1 MAKHTYGMYVWPMT
15 PSARPAAL
23 GESRELTLDS
33 GTLRYFESGPP
44 DGPAVVLVHGL
55 LVNADLWRQVVPGLA
70 DAGFHTYAVDWP
82 LGSHEHPMPDADLT
96 PPGVADLI
104 AAFMDRL
111 DLQDVTVVANDTG
124 GALTQIL
131 MTRHPERIGRVV
143 LTPSDSF
150 ERFFPPM
157 FALLPRLAKVPG
169 GTWLLVQAL
178 RLRFVQRL
186 PIGFGLLTK
195 RPIPRDTVDS
205 YVLPSRRDG
214 AIRRDLGA
222 FLRTVHKRH
231 TLTAAEQLPAFPHP
245 VLLAWATEDK
255 LFPLSLAERLAGRL
269 PHATIVPIADSL
281 TFVPEDQPAE
291 LVRLVTE
298 FAGRSVA

>member
-1 MAKHTYGMYVWPMT
+1 MA
-15 PSARPAAL
+15 
-23 GESRELTLDS
+23 LDS
-33 GTLRYFESGPP
+33 GTIRYFESGPS
-44 DGPAVVLVHGL
+44 DGPVAVFVHGL
-55 LVNADLWRQVVPGLA
+55 LVNADLWRQVVPGLV

-82 LGSHEHPMPDADLT
+82 LGSHEHAMPGADLT

-104 AAFMDRL
+104 TAFMDRL

-169 GTWLLVQAL
+169 GTWLLVQVL
-178 RLRFVQRL
+178 RSRFVQRL
-186 PIGFGLLTK
+186 PIGFGWPPSGRSRS
-195 RPIPRDTVDS
+195 RPSTRTSFRAVATQPSVATWARSSAPCTS
-205 YVLPSRRDG
+205 ATPSRPPNSC
-214 AIRRDLGA
+214 RRSPARSCWRGRP
-222 FLRTVHKRH
+222 RTSSSRS
-231 TLTAAEQLPAFPHP
+231 AWPSASRSGLPN
-245 VLLAWATEDK
+245 
-255 LFPLSLAERLAGRL
+255 
-269 PHATIVPIADSL
+269 ATIVPIADSL

>member
-1 MAKHTYGMYVWPMT
+1 MFVGMT
-15 PSARPAAL
+15 SSTRPPVL
-23 GESRELTLDS
+23 GDSRELALDS
-33 GTLRYFESGPP
+33 GTLRYFESGPS
-44 DGPAVVLVHGL
+44 DGPAVVFVHGL
-55 LVNADLWRQVVPGLA
+55 LVNADLWRQVVPGLV

-82 LGSHEHPMPDADLT
+82 LGAHEHAMPAADLT

-104 AAFMDRL
+104 ATFMDRL

-157 FALLPRLAKVPG
+157 FALLPHLAKIPG
-169 GTWLLVQAL
+169 GTWLLIQAL
-178 RLRFVQRL
+178 RSRFVQRL
-186 PIGFGLLTK
+186 PIGFGWLTK
-195 RPIPRDTVDS
+195 RPIPLATVNS
-205 YVLPSRRDG
+205 YVLPSRRDA
-214 AIRRDLGA
+214 AIRRDLRA

-231 TLTAAEQLPAFPHP
+231 TLAAAEQLPSFTRP

-255 LFPLSLAERLAGRL
+255 LFPSSLAERLADRL
-269 PHATIVPIADSL
+269 PDARIVPIADSL

>member
-1 MAKHTYGMYVWPMT
+1 MFIAMT
-15 PSARPAAL
+15 SSARPETL
-23 GESRELTLDS
+23 GESRELALDS
-33 GTLRYFESGPP
+33 GTLRYFESGPT

-55 LVNADLWRQVVPGLA
+55 LVNADLWRHVVPGLV

-82 LGSHEHPMPDADLT
+82 LGSHEHPMPGADLT

-104 AAFMDRL
+104 AEFMDRL
-111 DLQDVTVVANDTG
+111 DLHDVAVVANDTG

-131 MTRHPERIGRVV
+131 MARHPERIGRVV

-186 PIGFGLLTK
+186 PIGFGRLTK
-195 RPIPRDTVDS
+195 RPIPLETVDS
-205 YVLPSRRDG
+205 YILPSRHDA
-214 AIRRDLGA
+214 AIRHDLRA
-222 FLRTVHKRH
+222 FLRTVHNRH
-231 TLTAAEQLPAFPHP
+231 TLAAAEQLPAFTRP
-245 VLLAWATEDK
+245 VLLAWAAEDR
-255 LFPLSLAERLAGRL
+255 LFPTSLAERLADRL
-269 PHATIVPIADSL
+269 PDATIVPIADSL

-291 LVRLVTE
+291 LVRLVAE

>member
-1 MAKHTYGMYVWPMT
+1 MT
-15 PSARPAAL
+15 PPERPAAL
-23 GESRELTLDS
+23 GESHVLSLDS
-33 GTLRYFESGPP
+33 GTLRYFESGPR
-44 DGPAVVLVHGL
+44 DGHPVVLVHGL

-82 LGSHEHPMPDADLT
+82 LGAHEHPMPDADLT

-104 AAFMDRL
+104 ADFMDRL
-111 DLQDVTVVANDTG
+111 DLEDVTVVANDTG

-131 MTRHPERIGRVV
+131 MTRRPERIGRVV

-157 FALLPRLAKVPG
+157 FALLPRLAKIPG
-169 GTWLLVQAL
+169 GTWLLVQVL
-178 RLRFVQRL
+178 RLGFVQRL
-186 PIGFGLLTK
+186 PIGFGWLTK
-195 RPIPRDTVDS
+195 RPIPRATVES
-205 YVLPSRRDG
+205 YMLPSRRDS
-214 AIRRDLGA
+214 AIRRDLRS

-231 TLTAAEQLPAFPHP
+231 TLAAAEQLPAFDRP

-255 LFPLSLAERLAGRL
+255 LFPASLAERLAERL
-269 PHATIVPIADSL
+269 PDATIVPIADSL
-281 TFVPEDQPAE
+281 TFVPEDRPTE

>member
-1 MAKHTYGMYVWPMT
+1 MFVGMT
-15 PSARPAAL
+15 SSARPEAL
-23 GESRELTLDS
+23 GESREVALDS
-33 GTLRYFESGPP
+33 GTLRYFERGPADGPP
-44 DGPAVVLVHGL
+44 VVFVHGL
-55 LVNADLWRQVVPGLA
+55 LVNADLWRHVVPGLA

-82 LGSHEHPMPDADLT
+82 LGSHEHPMPGAELT

-104 AAFMDRL
+104 AAFMERL

-157 FALLPRLAKVPG
+157 FAILPRLATIPG

-186 PIGFGLLTK
+186 PIGFGRLTK
-195 RPIPRDTVDS
+195 RPIPLETVDS

-214 AIRRDLGA
+214 AIRRDLRA

-231 TLTAAEQLPAFPHP
+231 TLAAAEQLPSFTRP

-255 LFPLSLAERLAGRL
+255 LFPTSLAQRLADRL
-269 PHATIVPIADSL
+269 PHATIEPIADSL

-291 LVRLVTE
+291 LVRLVTA
-298 FAGRSVA
+298 FARRRVA